1 MREGRFSLL
10 EWSIGLSL
18 LGTVLAVAV
27 PSCLRDL
34 QASHLAEATNG
45 ITRMA
50 NAAVAYK
57 EAHGQFPKSAPL
69 TPTVPPR
76 GMLREDPPGIWDHPT
91 WKALQFRASPEG
103 VPHAYSFAFDAL
115 PKEAAFVAR
124 GRGDLDG
131 DGILSTFEVRG
142 SSRQGAAAVEPGMY
156 VESELE

>member
-76 GMLREDPPGIWDHPT
+76 GMLREDPPGTWDHPT
-91 WKALQFRASPEG
+91 WKALDFRATREG
-103 VPHAYSFAFDAL
+103 VPHAYCFQFDSD
-115 PKEAAFVAR
+115 ENGFRAR
-124 GRGDLDG
+124 AQGDLDG
-131 DGILSTFEVRG
+131 DGILSTFELRG
-142 SSRQGAAAVEPGMY
+142 TSNPPRVLPGMF
-156 VESELE
+156 VDSELE